1 MEYNFFEHKANDD
14 KISVLEGGTATSL
27 FSNAISVLN
36 NDTFALNS
44 TAVLVS
50 NVTNGTLILNSDGTF
65 FYTHNGSKMLSD
77 SFTYKQY
84 NGISYSKIAT
94 VTIDVT
100 EVNINP
106 TTDISL
112 SNATINEN
120 LNNTIISDLSATDI
134 DTNNVFIYSLVPG
147 VGDTGNS
154 NFAIVNGNQLQ
165 NVVPFDFETQS
176 SYLIRVHVND
186 GGAHSF
192 EKVFTISIGNVNDIA
207 ISATPV
213 NSYCSG
219 SISINSVTNT
229 TGIVNYLWIASNGGI
244 VSTTEQNTASIT
256 NLPNG
261 TYTITITD
269 DYYSHPQSFNIATLP
284 QYQNTR
290 VCYVTSDDTNVTK
303 NRIFINNQG
312 NYNVG
317 FYEVLRETNISNYY
331 TSIGTITASETSFL
345 DTNSDNTLKAYRY
358 KVRLVDNCGN
368 PSLNSA
374 FHKTILLQSTVAIN
388 NSVSL
393 SWTHYEGITYGTY
406 NIYRKTNLG
415 VFELIGSIAST
426 DNAYNDQSANVTANK
441 YEYYVAIDVGSCS
454 TNAAGKT
461 IATLSIKSNLQKL
474 GTNLSMDA
482 NVLSS
487 EIILYPNPS
496 SSKVV
501 LKMPELLELNGIEIY
516 NTLGQLIKTVK
527 EKGFSVEF
535 LTTGTYLI
543 KIVTNQ
549 GTAVKNFI
557 KE

>member
-1 MEYNFFEHKANDD
+1 MKTKIQFFLVAILFNFSSYGQFAQISLIGSGLSGWGIDIDLTTIDGVVYTASNLKIGAGEIKFRLAHDWATSWGYDKWSSVLGGWPTDTGVTTGDNIPSESGTFDISFNRNTLEYNFFEHKANDD

-50 NVTNGTLILNSDGTF
+50 NVTSGTLIFNSDGTF

-94 VTIDVT
+94 VTINVT

-147 VGDTGNS
+147 VGDTGNL

-176 SYLIRVHVND
+176 SYSIRVHVND

-229 TGIVNYLWIASNGGI
+229 TGIVNYLWTASNGGI

-256 NLPNG
+256 NLPKG
-261 TYTITITD
+261 TYTIPLRMI
-269 DYYSHPQSFNIATLP
+269 II
-284 QYQNTR
+284 
-290 VCYVTSDDTNVTK
+290 
-303 NRIFINNQG
+303 RI
-312 NYNVG
+312 
-317 FYEVLRETNISNYY
+317 S
-331 TSIGTITASETSFL
+331 
-345 DTNSDNTLKAYRY
+345 KA
-358 KVRLVDNCGN
+358 
-368 PSLNSA
+368 
-374 FHKTILLQSTVAIN
+374 
-388 NSVSL
+388 
-393 SWTHYEGITYGTY
+393 
-406 NIYRKTNLG
+406 
-415 VFELIGSIAST
+415 
-426 DNAYNDQSANVTANK
+426 
-441 YEYYVAIDVGSCS
+441 
-454 TNAAGKT
+454 
-461 IATLSIKSNLQKL
+461 
-474 GTNLSMDA
+474 
-482 NVLSS
+482 
-487 EIILYPNPS
+487 
-496 SSKVV
+496 
-501 LKMPELLELNGIEIY
+501 
-516 NTLGQLIKTVK
+516 
-527 EKGFSVEF
+527 
-535 LTTGTYLI
+535 LT
-543 KIVTNQ
+543 
-549 GTAVKNFI
+549 
-557 KE
+557 